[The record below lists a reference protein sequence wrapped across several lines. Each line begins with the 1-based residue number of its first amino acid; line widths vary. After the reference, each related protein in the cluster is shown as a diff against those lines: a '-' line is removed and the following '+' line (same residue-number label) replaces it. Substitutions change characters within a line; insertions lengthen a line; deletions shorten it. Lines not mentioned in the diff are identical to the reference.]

1 MIIPDKGEVRIGDNP
16 LEVVGRKQ
24 ARNLIGSVTQDV
36 TLFNESLREN
46 VRYSRLDA
54 SDEEIE
60 SAIKSAGLD
69 LTKWKDGLDTNVG
82 ERGLALSGGEKQRIA
97 IARLILKE
105 PSAVIL
111 DEATSSLD
119 TLTEKNVHRE
129 TAHRHRAT
137 YFERAFSCHFG

>member
-1 MIIPDKGEVRIGDNP
+1 M
-16 LEVVGRKQ
+16 
-24 ARNLIGSVTQDV
+24 
-36 TLFNESLREN
+36 FNESLREN

-54 SDEEIE
+54 TDEEIE
-60 SAIKSAGLD
+60 SAIRSAGLD
-69 LTKWKDGLDTNVG
+69 LSKWKDGLDTNVG

-129 TAHRHRAT
+129 LIKAAKGKSCLMIGKFGIIFESTTA
-137 YFERAFSCHFG
+137 